1 MPKETTKTIHFF
13 EAYEHVYQE
22 PVEDT
27 LQTDTTGTDTTVIQE
42 DTTLQADP
50 AEVTD
55 TIDQQDT
62 TELQEQVVQQ
72 QDTTVADTTVTDTLV
87 SEADTTLQAPE
98 QPQPQV
104 QMPPQGQPE
113 ITDTL
118 ADLYNIFGVTELP
131 ISNRLENDPAHHN
144 FLYNIPE
151 VKPRQNQKADKIY
164 QPTEK
169 SLATTEKKVD
179 QIIELPIKRN
189 RHGDYDW
196 LTYVLIASFLLIGW
210 TRLFFSKYFM
220 ALMKSFHSYN
230 YASSLYYGKNSLT
243 IRASTLLNF
252 TFFITA
258 GTFLFQ
264 ALNHYDVSVSR
275 LNPVI
280 QFLLLPA
287 FFLFWYIWNYLTTSF
302 IGFVFL
308 RQRSFQEYFH
318 NYNLYRKILGIALF
332 PVILVLQYISPEYK
346 PVILLI
352 GSIVFGI
359 LYFTHILRG
368 LLIFVKKNVSIF
380 YLILYLCAL
389 EFLPLVVLYEVFIR
403 GL

>member
-1 MPKETTKTIHFF
+1 MPKELTKTIHFF
-13 EAYEHVYQE
+13 EVYKHVYQE

-27 LQTDTTGTDTTVIQE
+27 LQTDTTGTDTTAIQQ
-42 DTTLQADP
+42 DTTLQAEP
-50 AEVTD
+50 AEVPD
-55 TIDQQDT
+55 TIHQQDT
-62 TELQEQVVQQ
+62 TELPEQVVEQ
-72 QDTTVADTTVTDTLV
+72 QDTTEVDTTVVDTLV
-87 SEADTTLQAPE
+87 SEADTSLQAPA

-104 QMPPQGQPE
+104 QVSPQEQPQA
-113 ITDTL
+113 TDTL
-118 ADLYNIFGVTELP
+118 ADLYDIFGVTELP
-131 ISNRLENDPAHHN
+131 ISNRLEKDPAHHN

-151 VKPRQNQKADKIY
+151 ARPEKNQKAGKIY
-164 QPTEK
+164 QPSDK
-169 SLATTEKKVD
+169 SIATTEKEVD
-179 QIIELPIKRN
+179 KITEIPIDKSRQS
-189 RHGDYDW
+189 DYDW
-196 LTYVLIASFLLIGW
+196 LTFVLIASFLLIGW

-220 ALMKSFHSYN
+220 ALIKSFHSYN

-264 ALNHYDVSVSR
+264 VLNHYDVNVSR
-275 LNPVI
+275 LDPVI

-287 FFLFWYIWNYLTTSF
+287 FFFAWYIWNYLTTGF

-308 RQRSFQEYFH
+308 RQQSFQEYFH

-346 PVILLI
+346 PEILLI

-359 LYFTHILRG
+359 FYFTHILRG
-368 LLIFVKKNVSIF
+368 LFIFIKKNVSIF

-389 EFLPLVVLYEVFIR
+389 EFLPLVVLYGVFIR